1 MSSTTDNSHHVSATD
16 LLVQAADT
24 IEQRAQLRDTPT
36 GERSMRRTVASFNA
50 LYGTQ
55 LTEAQ
60 GWQFMV
66 LLKMAR
72 GAHGRFHVD
81 DFTDQAAYSAL
92 AGECA
97 AGTPT

>member
-1 MSSTTDNSHHVSATD
+1 MNTNAPHF
-16 LLVQAADT
+16 LVTAADA
-24 IEQRAQLRDTPT
+24 IDNRASVRDLPT
-36 GERSMRRTVASFNA
+36 GERSMRRAVRAFNA
-50 LYGTQ
+50 MYGHG

-72 GAHGRFHVD
+72 SAAGRLHVD
-81 DFTDQAAYSAL
+81 DFIDQAAYSAL

-97 AGTPT
+97 ANGMVDPEHATA